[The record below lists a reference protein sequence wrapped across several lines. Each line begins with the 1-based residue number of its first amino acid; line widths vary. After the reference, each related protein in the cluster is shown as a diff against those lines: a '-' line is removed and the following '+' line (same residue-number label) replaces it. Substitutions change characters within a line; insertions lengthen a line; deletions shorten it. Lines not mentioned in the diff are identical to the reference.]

1 MAALSSFAP
10 APELVH
16 VVVELWQTHRA
27 EEMALQ
33 QLPEAALLCAELFS
47 RLPHD
52 PSLIQSTWPHPDFPE
67 ADAQA
72 LQETMA
78 TIYWQII
85 QKGETPDRLDQLM
98 KCFSVIRLQPAIYD
112 FIAMRVLAMGATA
125 DTSHATEFIQFKSAR
140 RQFAAKVD
148 QAIHLLESRIHAA
161 FIDCNATQY
170 LSLAAAKDIARI
182 VLRRYVHDY
191 NHTPGIME
199 FLSEF
204 VVRYRHRL
212 SSDTQSDAHL

>member
-1 MAALSSFAP
+1 MAALTSLAP
-10 APELVH
+10 APELVN

-33 QLPEAALLCAELFS
+33 QLPDAALLCAELFS

-52 PSLIQSTWPHPDFPE
+52 TSLIQSTWPHPDFPD
-67 ADAQA
+67 ADGPA

-78 TIYWQII
+78 TIYWQIM
-85 QKGETPDRLDQLM
+85 QKGDTPDRLEQLL

-112 FIAMRVLAMGATA
+112 FVAMRVLAMGATA
-125 DTSHATEFIQFKSAR
+125 DAKHAGEFIHFKSAR

-148 QAIHLLESRIHAA
+148 QAIHILEPRIHAA
-161 FIDCNATQY
+161 FIDCNATHY

-182 VLRRYVHDY
+182 ILRRYVHDI
-191 NHTPGIME
+191 NLTPGIME

-204 VVRYRHRL
+204 VVRYRQRL
-212 SSDTQSDAHL
+212 SSDTQSDNHL